1 MITVCMLYTTYI
13 FLIFT
18 TTATPRIAE
27 RNANDKPTD
36 MAMIIVSDR
45 PELGERLDAVN
56 MHT

>member
-1 MITVCMLYTTYI
+1 MITECTLYTTYI
-13 FLIFT
+13 FLIST
-18 TTATPRIAE
+18 TKATPRIAE

-36 MAMIIVSDR
+36 MAVIIVSDR